1 MNTQLAF
8 ADLAIIVGFFAVMLA
23 VGLYFSTRMRDLQD
37 YFSGGRRV
45 PWWLSG
51 ISLYMSAF
59 SAFTFV
65 AYSALAYQYGW
76 VAVTVSW
83 TTVPAMILSAYVFGP
98 RWRRANSASPLE
110 YIQTRYGN
118 ALRQGLAWLG
128 IPMTVIDDG
137 LKLFAIGTL
146 VSTGLG
152 LESKV
157 VGGVEWDPLEIAIVG
172 SGLVMLSYTFLG
184 GLWAVLVT
192 DFVQF
197 VVMIAAVLVLVPLA
211 YYRVGGWGAFLE
223 NVPDNFFRLTQDP
236 SDPKSTYTWIY
247 LVAFLV
253 IMVLGYC
260 SRWSFVQRYYSVRT
274 DAEARKVGYLVAI
287 LSFVGPPLLFFPAM
301 TAAVF
306 MPGVEDANQVYM
318 FLCKELLPIGM
329 IGMIIAAMFS
339 ATLSMLSSDYNAVA
353 AVMTNDVYRPLFA
366 PNASDKNLVFV
377 GRVSTLLVGLIALG
391 LGMLVADA
399 QGEGDLFQLMARLFG
414 VFLPPIAIPML
425 AGLLTAKVSH
435 AGGFLGFFLG
445 IAVGLSAYFISEI
458 PMAGNETLDLRYVP
472 TITSLTTASALIGLW
487 LGSVFAPNSPGRKS
501 EVELFLLGVRS
512 TAPDAED
519 ATLKAANVTPGPVIG
534 VSVAALGLLVVG
546 VTLLTVPLSE
556 AGLTLGVGTALTVI
570 GAVCWLLSKK
580 NTVTTE
586 VSDK

>member
-1 MNTQLAF
+1 MNSQLAF
-8 ADLAIIVGFFAVMLA
+8 ADFAIIVGFFAVMLA

-83 TTVPAMILSAYVFGP
+83 TTVPAMILSAYFFGP

-152 LESKV
+152 LQSRV
-157 VGGVEWDPLEIAIVG
+157 IGGVEWNPLDIAIVG

-197 VVMIAAVLVLVPLA
+197 IVMIAAVLVLVPLA
-211 YYRVGGWGAFLE
+211 YTRVGGWDTFMEG
-223 NVPDNFFRLTQDP
+223 VPETFFRATQDP
-236 SDPKSTYTWIY
+236 SDPKATYTWIY

-253 IMVLGYC
+253 IMILGYC

-274 DAEARKVGYLVAI
+274 DAEARKVGYLVAF
-287 LSFVGPPLLFFPAM
+287 LSFIGPPLLFFPAM
-301 TAAVF
+301 AASVF
-306 MPGVEDANQVYM
+306 MPGIEDANEVYM
-318 FLCKELLPIGM
+318 LLCKELLPVGM

-377 GRVSTLLVGLIALG
+377 GRISTLLVGVIALG
-391 LGMLVADA
+391 LGLFVADA

-425 AGLLTAKVSH
+425 AGLVTSKVSH
-435 AGGFLGFFLG
+435 AGGFLGFFFG
-445 IAVGLSAYFISEI
+445 IVVGLAAYFLAEI
-458 PMAGNETLDLRYVP
+458 PVGAGETINLRYVP
-472 TITSLTTASALIGLW
+472 ILTSLTTASAFLGLW
-487 LGSVFAPNSPGRKS
+487 LGTVFAPNSSYRKT
-501 EVELFLLGVRS
+501 EIDLFLSGIGS
-512 TAPDAED
+512 TAPDAVDE
-519 ATLKAANVTPGPVIG
+519 TLKAANVTPGPVIG

-546 VTLLTVPLSE
+546 VTLVTVPLSE
-556 AGLTLGVGTALTVI
+556 AGLTLGVGTALAVV

-586 VSDK
+586 VSD